1 MSNYIKADLWRMER
15 RLPRII
21 IIVLFNLVM
30 GGVIIYTSTQDTWN
44 SVFFMDR
51 LLLGVKL
58 AGILCAI
65 IEFIS
70 VFSEDFRAKTMQ
82 IAIGGGMKRRH
93 VILVKFA
100 DFMIA
105 MAGDYILLSLVGI
118 VLALITRVQPNGEQI
133 VDYFI
138 TILGYLLSVAG
149 YYSLSLIAVFYLQSV
164 LMPMIVFLVLNCG
177 FAHMLLEYLFKLEA
191 VQPLNLNRFTLSYN
205 ADLFMSRLVLGS
217 FKWSAFIAI
226 VIYIAAGYLLSSIL
240 FKKKELE
247 F

>member
-30 GGVIIYTSTQDTWN
+30 GGVIIYNSTQDSWN

-51 LLLGVKL
+51 LLLGVQI
-58 AGILCAI
+58 AGILCSI
-65 IEFIS
+65 IEFIA

-105 MAGDYILLSLVGI
+105 MVGDYILLSLVGI
-118 VLALITRVQPNGEQI
+118 ILAVITRVQPNGEQI
-133 VDYFI
+133 VDYLI

-164 LMPMIVFLVLNCG
+164 LLPMIIFLVLNCN
-177 FAHMLLEYLFKLEA
+177 FAHLLLEYLFKLEA
-191 VQPLNLNRFTLSYN
+191 IQPLNLDRFTLSYN
-205 ADLFMSRLVLGS
+205 ANLFMSRLMLGS

-226 VIYIAAGYLLSSIL
+226 MIYIAAGYLLSTFL